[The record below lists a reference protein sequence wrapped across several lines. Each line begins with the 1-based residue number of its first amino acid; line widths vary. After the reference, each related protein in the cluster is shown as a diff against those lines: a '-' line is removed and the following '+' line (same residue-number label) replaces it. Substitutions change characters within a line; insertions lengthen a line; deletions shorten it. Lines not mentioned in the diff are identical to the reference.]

1 MLLTPGPTPVPEFA
15 RKAMSDITIHHR
27 TKEFE
32 AIFERT
38 RNLLIEIYNMPE
50 VLMLASSG
58 TGAMEACVTNFTR
71 KKALTVN
78 SGKFGERFGKICKAF
93 NIDYTEIKNE
103 WNTAVS
109 VEDIVNTIK
118 NDSNIDAI
126 FIQICESA
134 GGLRHPVEEIAKE
147 VKKINPEIIVVA
159 DGITALGVEKID
171 VTNIDALITGSQKA
185 FMLPPGLAMI
195 GLSQKAVTKIEEK
208 SAGYYFNLATELKNQ
223 RKNTTAWTAATTL
236 IMGLE
241 AILVEL
247 KKVGFDNLYSKTALR
262 AKATQEALKAIGFE
276 IYPKTPANAMT
287 TVYTEQSN
295 EIRKL
300 LKTKYS
306 VDIAGGQ
313 DHLAGKIFRIN
324 HMGLVEDFEA
334 SWAVNAIELVD
345 TVWFRQLRSRDGAVV
360 HSGDNLTGEGD
371 GDDET
376 ISVDVSRLNKS
387 VTQIVFVITSFRGQT
402 FDKVDKAQ
410 CRVIDDVTGQEVV
423 KYVLSDHKNTT
434 GQIMASVS

>member
-58 TGAMEACVTNFTR
+58 TGAMEACVTNLTR

-93 NIDYTEIKNE
+93 DIDFVEIKNE
-103 WNTAVS
+103 WDTPVC
-109 VEDIVNTIK
+109 VEDVISIIK
-118 NDSNIDAI
+118 NDKDIDAV

-134 GGLRHPVEEIAKE
+134 GGLRHPVEKIAKE
-147 VKKINPEIIVVA
+147 IKKINPEIMIVA
-159 DGITALGVEKID
+159 DGITAIGVEKID
-171 VTNIDALITGSQKA
+171 VSNLDAVITGSQKA

-195 GLSQKAVTKIEEK
+195 GLSNKAVAKIEEK
-208 SAGYYFNLATELKNQ
+208 PAGYYFNLASEIKNQ
-223 RKNTTAWTAATTL
+223 RKNTTAYTAATTL
-236 IMGLE
+236 TIGLGSVLE
-241 AILVEL
+241 KL
-247 KKVGFDNLYSKTALR
+247 KEIGFENQYEKTSKI

-300 LKTKYS
+300 LKNRYN

-334 SWAVNAIELVD
+334 SWAVNAIELVM
-345 TVWFRQLRSRDGAVV
+345 
-360 HSGDNLTGEGD
+360 
-371 GDDET
+371 DD
-376 ISVDVSRLNKS
+376 LNIR
-387 VTQIVFVITSFRGQT
+387 TFNGTANRVFAQSFYKG
-402 FDKVDKAQ
+402 K
-410 CRVIDDVTGQEVV
+410 
-423 KYVLSDHKNTT
+423 
-434 GQIMASVS
+434 

>member
-32 AIFERT
+32 GIFEKT
-38 RNLLIEIYNMPE
+38 RNLLLEIYNMPE

-58 TGAMEACVTNFTR
+58 TGAMEACVTNLTR

-93 NIDYTEIKNE
+93 NIDHVELKQE
-103 WNTAVS
+103 WNTPVS
-109 VEDIVNTIK
+109 VEDVVNTVK

-126 FIQICESA
+126 FIQVCESA
-134 GGLRHPVEEIAKE
+134 GGLRHPVEAIAKE
-147 VKKINPEIIVVA
+147 IKKINSEIMIVA

-171 VTNIDALITGSQKA
+171 TTNIDALITGSQKA

-195 GLSQKAVTKIEEK
+195 GLSSKAVEKIEEK
-208 SAGYYFNLATELKNQ
+208 PAGYYFNLAIELKNQ

-236 IMGLE
+236 IMGLG
-241 AILVEL
+241 AILE
-247 KKVGFDNLYSKTALR
+247 KFKEIGFENLYKQTASR

-276 IYPKTPANAMT
+276 IYPKNPANAMT

-295 EIRKL
+295 EIRKI
-300 LKTKYS
+300 LKNKYN

-334 SWAVNAIELVD
+334 SWAVNATELV
-345 TVWFRQLRSRDGAVV
+345 L
-360 HSGDNLTGEGD
+360 
-371 GDDET
+371 DELG
-376 ISVDVSRLNKS
+376 IR
-387 VTQIVFVITSFRGQT
+387 T
-402 FDKVDKAQ
+402 FDGTANKVFAETFYK
-410 CRVIDDVTGQEVV
+410 G
-423 KYVLSDHKNTT
+423 K
-434 GQIMASVS
+434 